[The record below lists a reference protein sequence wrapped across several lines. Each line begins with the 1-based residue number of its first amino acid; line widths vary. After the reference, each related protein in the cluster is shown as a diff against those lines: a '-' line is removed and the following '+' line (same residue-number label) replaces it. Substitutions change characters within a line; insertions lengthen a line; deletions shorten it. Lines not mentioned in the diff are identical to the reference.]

1 MQSHFPA
8 SAIPFSKPEKG
19 ALSPFDAFHIV
30 ALQRLDI
37 RPLRFKEVCVEL
49 LGPTLSSIW

>member
-1 MQSHFPA
+1 MQTHFPA

-37 RPLRFKEVCVEL
+37 RPLRFEGVFVEL